1 MAHESEGKAAA
12 AAGSAVFEPRIVAF
26 CCNWCSYAGADLTG
40 VSRMQ
45 YSPNIRIIRVMCSG
59 RIEPNFVFRALELGA
74 DGVLVAG
81 CHIGDCHYISGNKEA
96 EKQIARTA
104 RLLEVLGVDKRR
116 LRLEWISASEGQ
128 KFANTVNEFTK
139 DVRALGPAGYGG
151 K

>member
-1 MAHESEGKAAA
+1 MTTTQFTPK
-12 AAGSAVFEPRIVAF
+12 IVGIL
-26 CCNWCSYAGADLTG
+26 CNWCSYAGADLAG
-40 VSRMQ
+40 VSRFQ
-45 YSPNIRIIRVMCSG
+45 YPPNIRIIRVMCSG

-128 KFANTVNEFTK
+128 KFANTVNEFVN
-139 DVRALGPAGYGG
+139 DVRALGPAGFGR

>member
-1 MAHESEGKAAA
+1 MTD
-12 AAGSAVFEPRIVAF
+12 FEPKIVAF

-45 YSPNIRIIRVMCSG
+45 YSPNVKIIRVMCSG
-59 RIEPNFVFRALELGA
+59 RMEPNFILKAMELGA

-96 EKQIARTA
+96 QRSMERAS
-104 RLLEVLGVDKRR
+104 RLLDVLGLDKRR

-128 KFANTVNEFTK
+128 KFQSTVNEFV
-139 DVRALGPAGYGG
+139 DQVRALGPAGVA
-151 K
+151 